1 LNKCILSKAIS
12 LKEGG
17 GLHQGSTICDSDG
30 SYYSRSTGRFAY
42 EAIVH
47 R

>member
-1 LNKCILSKAIS
+1 VYSVQGYQS
-12 LKEGG
+12 EGGG